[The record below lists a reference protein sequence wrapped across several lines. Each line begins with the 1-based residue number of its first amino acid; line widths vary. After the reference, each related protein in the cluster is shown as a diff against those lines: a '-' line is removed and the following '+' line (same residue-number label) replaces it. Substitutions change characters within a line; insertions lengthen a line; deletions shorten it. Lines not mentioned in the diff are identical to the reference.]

1 MTTVQ
6 VLGTGCK
13 KCAALKANAE
23 AALKELGIAA
33 EVEKIE
39 DINRIVEF
47 GVMSTPALVIDGQV
61 KVVGRVASPQE
72 IVALLPKE
80 P

>member
-1 MTTVQ
+1 MTTIQ

-13 KCAALKANAE
+13 KCVALQANAE

-33 EVEKIE
+33 KVEKIE

-61 KVVGRVASPQE
+61 KVVGKVASPQE
-72 IVALLPKE
+72 IAALLPKA